1 MILSIRHRILL
12 PFLFITV
19 FMTFSAMFISI
30 ELVQNYFDNQLLH
43 KAQQQFIPVETTL
56 RQLAVQSAL
65 SQKNPNQPIS
75 LAAINQA
82 SQIAPNFNAVIE
94 NKALYFTEDNGTNK
108 IPFSISSSNF
118 QANKISMYIKFNDD
132 YIRIYRAS
140 ESLSLYGPKIQSND
154 YKEISQQS
162 FMNHTIDGQRYRSYF
177 YEHGQIKNLFIHVMT
192 PSSDI
197 FQKRRL
203 TLLAITSILLLV
215 NSIIIFIFFVIL
227 KRITMS
233 LSQITQTAKQLSKG
247 QSTTPLKVNSN
258 DEIGLLAQSFNN
270 MLNNVQTKTAELIY
284 ERNRSKMILAQLPE
298 GIIVT
303 DLNHKLLSANRAAET
318 MLGFSTDRAKGQ
330 EIISYLKNE
339 NLCTFFS
346 NEFRSVKDNALIRE
360 VMIPD
365 QNGKEDHYQITVSPL
380 LDSTY
385 QKAGMITVIR
395 NITDEKQV
403 RSLKDNFLRSVTH
416 ELRTPLTSIIGF
428 LNILVKEVH
437 GKLNDKQKEFVDISI
452 VNSTYLK
459 KLINDLLELS
469 IIHSGQL
476 TLSQTSFHL
485 NDVFDAI
492 VKEQLP
498 LIEKKSNVISIDYQS
513 PDMQLYADKNKVVQ
527 IFENLILNANKYT
540 ENGMIECVLNQTAAF
555 TTLIIKDSGQ
565 GMTEEQKY
573 QLFQAFEHQS
583 NEPYL
588 YDGLGLELAIVKELI
603 NMHHGQIFIESELER
618 GSIFTIIIPHPSQL
632 THQQPPA
639 DSTATVPATPAP
651 L

>member
-1 MILSIRHRILL
+1 MH
-12 PFLFITV
+12 
-19 FMTFSAMFISI
+19 
-30 ELVQNYFDNQLLH
+30 
-43 KAQQQFIPVETTL
+43 
-56 RQLAVQSAL
+56 QLAIQSDL
-65 SQKNPNQPIS
+65 LQSNPGQTIS
-75 LAAINQA
+75 LAEITKKSQLDSNYISFIDNQNIYI
-82 SQIAPNFNAVIE
+82 SELGKN
-94 NKALYFTEDNGTNK
+94 NK
-108 IPFSISSSNF
+108 IPFSMSSSNF
-118 QANKISMYIKFNDD
+118 QAAKIALYIKRNNDFV
-132 YIRIYRAS
+132 RIYRSS
-140 ESLSLYGPKIQSND
+140 EALSPFGARMSNND
-154 YKEISQQS
+154 FIDFTSEPY
-162 FMNHTIDGQRYRSYF
+162 MNHVLEGERFRSYF
-177 YEHGQIKNLFIHVMT
+177 YEHSEIKNLFIHVMT
-192 PSSDI
+192 PSSKI
-197 FQKRRL
+197 FHQRRL
-203 TLLAITSILLLV
+203 TLLGITSLILLI
-215 NSIIIFIFFVIL
+215 NSIIIFIFFIIL
-227 KRITMS
+227 KRITHS
-233 LSQITQTAKQLSKG
+233 LSQITQTAKQISKG
-247 QSTTPLKVNSN
+247 QSATPLKVNSN

-303 DLNHKLLSANRAAET
+303 DLNNKLLSANRAAET

-339 NLCTFFS
+339 NLSSFFS
-346 NEFRSVKDNALIRE
+346 NEFQSVKDNALIRE

-385 QKAGMITVIR
+385 QKTGMITVIR

-428 LNILVKEVH
+428 LNILIKEVH
-437 GKLNDKQKEFVDISI
+437 GDLNDKQKEFLDISI

-485 NDVFDAI
+485 NDTFDAI
-492 VKEQLP
+492 IKNQLKI
-498 LIEKKSNVISIDYQS
+498 IEKKSNVISVDYQS
-513 PDMQLYADKNKVVQ
+513 PDMQLYADKNKMSQ
-527 IFENLILNANKYT
+527 IFQNLILNANKFT

-555 TTLIIKDSGQ
+555 TTFIIKDSGQ
-565 GMTEEQKY
+565 GMTEQQKH
-573 QLFQAFEHQS
+573 QLFQAFDEQTS
-583 NEPYL
+583 DPYL
-588 YDGLGLELAIVKELI
+588 YDGLGLELAIVKELV

-618 GSIFTIIIPHPSQL
+618 GSIFTIIIPHPSQFS
-632 THQQPPA
+632 QNA
-639 DSTATVPATPAP
+639 ANKSSFASMTPTEKIHS